1 MRYLLPLFVVLLS
14 FTACSSALVAQGT
27 VILPDIVGQSEGHVT
42 IAVESSDA
50 TIQKTGQR
58 AFSLHG
64 GCTVTTPGKA
74 NLILIIERASSSS
87 VSLTLKPKNGT
98 PQTRTVPGRDLQD
111 AVLRACD
118 LVVKSQFKTPG
129 FFAGKLAF
137 VGKQRGVSEIY
148 SSNILFG
155 NVRPLTRDR
164 AHATGPS
171 WSPDGS
177 QLLYTTYY
185 KTGYP
190 DIYKINLSTRSKSPI
205 ATYKGTN
212 TGGRF
217 SPDGR
222 QIAMA
227 LTATGNSEIWVADRN
242 GKNQKRLTKNKSI
255 EASPSWSPDGRQ
267 LVFTSDTRGKP
278 QLYKM
283 SANGGSMT
291 RVPTNVS
298 GYCAEPAWNP
308 VNANQIA
315 FTAAVSGGFQVF
327 VYDSAKGRSKQIT
340 KGPSAIEPCWLSDGR
355 HIVYTQR
362 QGAKTRLMIVDT
374 DSGQTKA
381 LHNPNFGDASSASF
395 VL

>member
-1 MRYLLPLFVVLLS
+1 MRLLLPLLVVLLS
-14 FTACSSALVAQGT
+14 LSSFSTTL
-27 VILPDIVGQSEGHVT
+27 VGQDMVVPDVVKKSGGHLT
-42 IAVESSDA
+42 IAIESSDA
-50 TIQKTGQR
+50 SIEQIGKR

-64 GCTVTTPGKA
+64 GCTLTTPSKA

-87 VSLTLKPKNGT
+87 VSLSLKSGSGVA
-98 PQTRTVPGRDLQD
+98 QTRTVPGLDLQD

-118 LVVKSQFKTPG
+118 LVVKAQFKTNG

-148 SSNILFG
+148 TSNILFG
-155 NVRPLTRDR
+155 NMRPLTRDR
-164 AHATGPS
+164 SLVTGPS

-177 QLLYTTYY
+177 SLLYTTFY
-185 KTGYP
+185 KSGYP
-190 DIYKINLSTRSKSPI
+190 DIYKINLTSRAKSPI
-205 ATYKGTN
+205 ATYRGTN

-222 QIAMA
+222 KIAMA
-227 LTATGNSEIWVADRN
+227 LTSTGNSEIWVADRN
-242 GKNQKRLTKNKSI
+242 GRNAQRLTRNKSI

-283 SANGGSMT
+283 SANGGSMS

-308 VNANQIA
+308 VDINKIA
-315 FTAAVSGGFQVF
+315 FTAATGGGFQVF
-327 VYDSAKGRSKQIT
+327 VYDAKQGRSKQIT

-355 HIVYTQR
+355 HLVYTQR

-374 DSGQTKA
+374 DSGQAKP